1 MDEMTNAASAAASA
15 AAVAAVTA
23 NAAIMKELSD
33 IKVSQGK
40 NDTEIKNIG
49 LTVIEIKGDVKDIKQ
64 LYVTHAEFAT
74 YRKEVDAVQKDHE
87 SRIRTSEMWYRYGI
101 AAVVIINAIIG
112 WYLIIHYNNH

>member
-1 MDEMTNAASAAASA
+1 MTNAASAAASA

-49 LTVIEIKGDVKDIKQ
+49 MSVQEIKSDVKDIKA
-64 LYVTHAEFAT
+64 LYVTHAEMGVF
-74 YRKEVDAVQKDHE
+74 KKSVDDIDKDHE
-87 SRIRTSEMWYRYGI
+87 DRLRTSEKFYRYGL
-101 AAVVIINAIIG
+101 AGVIILNTLIG
-112 WYLIIHYNNH
+112 YWIVIHYHGGS